1 VDTEHQ
7 EQRAFCKYLS
17 FRNIKFYSI
26 PNGVFLKDK
35 KSSYKIMSK
44 LKAEGLSKG
53 VPDLCIPVPTKK
65 YHGLYIEM
73 KRLKNGVVS
82 KDQKIWLDYLNSVGY
97 KAIVCAGY
105 KEAIGEVELYLK
117 EI

>member
-1 VDTEHQ
+1 MTTEHQ
-7 EQRAFCKYLS
+7 EQAALCKYLG
-17 FRNIKFYSI
+17 FRNIRFYSI

-53 VPDLCIPVPTKK
+53 ICDLCIPVPTKK

-73 KRLKNGVVS
+73 KRLKGGAVS
-82 KDQKIWLDYLNSVGY
+82 EEQKEWLDYLNSVGY
-97 KAIVCAGY
+97 KAIVCKGY
-105 KEAIGEVELYLK
+105 NEAIEQVELYLK
-117 EI
+117 EV